1 MSNLGKKTKEARGFG
16 KSTWSTCQK
25 AAKKSLPQTFQR
37 PKSGKHIAFIF
48 KEQQL
53 V

>member
-1 MSNLGKKTKEARGFG
+1 MSNLGKKLKKPE
-16 KSTWSTCQK
+16 

-37 PKSGKHIAFIF
+37 PKSGKHTAFIF

-53 V
+53 I